1 MIHYCN
7 AGVRGESPRVSSGD
21 RALLAGGV
29 TTGRSYKPIRFNRVQ
44 ISAGSIDDHLVDFEL
59 R

>member
-1 MIHYCN
+1 M
-7 AGVRGESPRVSSGD
+7 GQ
-21 RALLAGGV
+21 
-29 TTGRSYKPIRFNRVQ
+29 SYKPIRFNRVQ